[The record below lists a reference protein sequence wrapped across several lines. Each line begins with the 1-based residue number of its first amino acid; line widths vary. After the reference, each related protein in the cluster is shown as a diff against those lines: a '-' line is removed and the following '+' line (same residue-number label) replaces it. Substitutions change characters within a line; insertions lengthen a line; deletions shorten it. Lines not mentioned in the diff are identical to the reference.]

1 MRNSIGLAI
10 CVLLAAHLVA
20 MVLRPAPEALGQ
32 AAAGPEGEAILAT
45 VQGQGGEPFVFLYE
59 VPTKHLAVYS
69 IKGAGIDLRGVRD
82 VKCDLQLQELLAPLT
97 QQRLTVRD
105 VCSQVGKKQP

>member
-10 CVLLAAHLVA
+10 CVLLAAHLVV

-45 VQGQGGEPFVFLYE
+45 VQGQGGEPFVFLYD
-59 VPTKHLAVYS
+59 VPTKHLAAYS
-69 IKGAGIDLRGVRD
+69 IKASGLDLRGVGD
-82 VKCDLQLQELLAPLT
+82 VKCDLKIQELLAPLT
-97 QQRLTVRD
+97 QQRLTVKD
-105 VCSQVGKKQP
+105 ICEKVK

>member
-1 MRNSIGLAI
+1 VRDSIGIAI
-10 CVLLAAHLVA
+10 CVLLAAHLV
-20 MVLRPAPEALGQ
+20 VISISGGREALGQ

-69 IKGAGIDLRGVRD
+69 VKAAGIDLRGVRD
-82 VKCDLQLQELLAPLT
+82 VKCDLKIQELLAPLT
-97 QQRLTVRD
+97 TQRLTVKD
-105 VCSQVGKKQP
+105 ICEKVK

>member
-1 MRNSIGLAI
+1 VRNSIGIAI
-10 CVLLAAHLVA
+10 CVLLAAHLFAFV
-20 MVLRPAPEALGQ
+20 VSGRREASGQ

-69 IKGAGIDLRGVRD
+69 VKAAGIDLRGVRD
-82 VKCDLQLQELLAPLT
+82 VKCDLQIQELLAPLT
-97 QQRLTVRD
+97 QGRLTVKD
-105 VCSQVGKKQP
+105 VCEKVGKK